1 MSVGQPF
8 LRIYGN
14 PSVLEKGVIKPKGGM
29 EGTYTLLNETH
40 LKRLHA
46 RIPNRTLWKRNL
58 GSQEED

>member
-46 RIPNRTLWKRNL
+46 RIPNRTL
-58 GSQEED
+58 